1 MRDLI
6 FNIGNKIFVFR
17 NKQYVRH
24 FVQSLKVQPD
34 TGYKGITLIIVF
46 NIAVFPS
53 KSTWAAARYTSICS
67 LS

>member
-34 TGYKGITLIIVF
+34 TGYKGITLIIVSISLF
-46 NIAVFPS
+46 FPQS
-53 KSTWAAARYTSICS
+53 QHGPRQDIHPYVH
-67 LS
+67 